1 MAEHCS
7 NNVAKMT
14 GQKLKI
20 ADALS
25 KWLSKPRK

>member
-1 MAEHCS
+1 MSIVATK
-7 NNVAKMT
+7 VAKMT

-25 KWLSKPRK
+25 KWLSESLK